1 MERWDHIVVGAGSA
15 GCVLAGRLSEAGRSV
30 LVLEAGGPDDDLL
43 VKAPALFSGMFQGP
57 LDWNYTSEP
66 EPALGGRRLFL
77 PRGRML
83 GGSSSMNALIYM
95 RGAREDYD
103 DWVTDHGAVGWSYE
117 EVLPYFV
124 RSETNADIHD
134 GFHGTDG
141 PLHVTTRRWL
151 SPHAEAFIESAVG
164 LGIERNPDFNGA
176 TQAGAGLFQM
186 TAKDGRRCSAA
197 DAFLRPA
204 LDRPGVEV
212 RTGALVRRVLVE
224 DGRAVG
230 VEFERDGVVETVRA
244 DYEVVLS
251 AGSYNSPQ
259 LLMLSGIGPA
269 DHLREHGI
277 EVVLD
282 QPNVGAHLQDHPLT
296 LMHWA
301 TSAGGTLAEA
311 ADPAH
316 MEQWLADGTGMISSN
331 AAEAAVLWRSDPSL
345 TVPDFQLI
353 FVPGW
358 FWEHGMRRPAE
369 PGMTIGLSY
378 NGPSSQG
385 TVRLRST
392 DPGAAPRILSNLLS
406 ERSEVDA
413 VVRAV
418 RFADEI
424 ASSGPLSAV
433 LDERL
438 DPGAG
443 IDPETWVRA
452 ETQHM
457 YHPTGTARIGTA
469 ADGVVDTDLRVH
481 GIAGL
486 RVVDASVMPR
496 IPSGNTN
503 APTIMVG
510 ERGADLVLG
519 RVAPAVP
526 TPRTADVALGRSTD
540 REQMQRTV

>member
-1 MERWDHIVVGAGSA
+1 MTRWDYVMVGAGSA
-15 GCVLAGRLSEAGRSV
+15 GCVLADRLSAAGRSV
-30 LVLEAGGPDDDLL
+30 LVLEAGGSDDDLL
-43 VKAPALFSGMFQGP
+43 VKVPSLFSGLFQGP
-57 LDWNYTSEP
+57 NDWNYTSDP
-66 EPALGGRRLFL
+66 EPGLCGRRLFL

-103 DWVTDHGAVGWSYE
+103 GWVRDHGAAGWSYDD
-117 EVLPYFV
+117 VLPYFR

-134 GFHGTDG
+134 EFHGADG
-141 PLHVTTRRWL
+141 PLHVTTQRWL

-176 TQAGAGLFQM
+176 RQAGAGMFQM
-186 TAKDGRRCSAA
+186 TAKDGKRCSAA

-204 LDRPGVEV
+204 MERPGVEV
-212 RTGALVRRVLVE
+212 RTGALVRRVLIE
-224 DGRAVG
+224 NNRAVG
-230 VEFERDGVVETVRA
+230 VEYERDGAVETVRA
-244 DYEVVLS
+244 EQEVVLS
-251 AGSYNSPQ
+251 AGAYNSPK

-269 DHLREHGI
+269 DHLPELGI
-277 EVVLD
+277 DVVLD
-282 QPNVGAHLQDHPLT
+282 QPNVGEHLQDHPLT
-296 LMHWA
+296 LLHWS
-301 TSAGGTLAEA
+301 TSAAGTLAEA
-311 ADPAH
+311 VDPAH
-316 MEQWLADGTGMISSN
+316 MEQWLADGTGMLTSN

-345 TVPDFQLI
+345 AIPDFQLI

-378 NGPSSQG
+378 NGPSSRG
-385 TVRLRST
+385 RLRLRSA
-392 DPGAAPRILSNLLS
+392 DPSAAPRIVSNLLS
-406 ERSEVDA
+406 QESEVQA
-413 VVRAV
+413 VLRAV
-418 RFADEI
+418 DLADEI
-424 ASSGPLSAV
+424 ASTGPLSEV

-443 IDPETWVRA
+443 IDPRDWVRA

-457 YHPTGTARIGTA
+457 YHPTSTARIGSA
-469 ADGVVDTDLRVH
+469 ADGVVDAELRVH
-481 GIAGL
+481 GIEGL

-510 ERGADLVLG
+510 ERGADLLLG
-519 RVAPAVP
+519 RTSAPRATAGVA
-526 TPRTADVALGRSTD
+526 G
-540 REQMQRTV
+540 